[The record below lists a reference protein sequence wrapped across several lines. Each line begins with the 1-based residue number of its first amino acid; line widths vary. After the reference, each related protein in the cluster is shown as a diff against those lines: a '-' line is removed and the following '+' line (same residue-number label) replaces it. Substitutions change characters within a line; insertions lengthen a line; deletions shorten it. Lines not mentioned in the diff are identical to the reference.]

1 VILLAI
7 LGEENKQVLHI
18 ALLHSKIATPG
29 SRENLTVNN
38 HTRHQSNTTNS
49 AIGNTEEKKA
59 Y

>member
-18 ALLHSKIATPG
+18 ALHSKIATAG

-38 HTRHQSNTTNS
+38 YTRHQSNTTNS